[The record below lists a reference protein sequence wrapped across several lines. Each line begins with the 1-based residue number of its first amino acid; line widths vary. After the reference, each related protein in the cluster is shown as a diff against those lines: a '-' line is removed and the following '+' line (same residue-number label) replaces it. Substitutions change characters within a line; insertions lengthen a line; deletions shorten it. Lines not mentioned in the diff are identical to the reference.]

1 MIAQPVTAP
10 LVRPACPLRLSA
22 PVLPPQSPVARP
34 AAHGEN
40 AKQRGMDLPCAMMT
54 DSMTKYSGNPDVE
67 SIYSMIKLLLAV
79 RGSFCNPPKAW
90 SPHKR

>member
-10 LVRPACPLRLSA
+10 LARSACPPRFCRRNR
-22 PVLPPQSPVARP
+22 PLPGPPP
-34 AAHGEN
+34 HGEN